1 MPMTTL
7 RSLYELQEH
16 DIEIAKITT
25 GVSAIEREIG
35 DRTGLDALAK
45 EVENRK
51 ARLDEVR
58 SGHRSEE
65 LDAES
70 VREKVKDIEAKL
82 YGGSITNPREVAS
95 YQKEVTLLKEQ
106 LQKKD
111 DQLLEVMVTVEE
123 ENAGFKSAEHLYLQ
137 AEEEW
142 DKRQK
147 QLAEELSGLQETHK
161 SLQTRRKSAVSK
173 VGEQE
178 LRLYDRLRASKGGVA
193 VAKVERGL
201 CHVCRMSLP
210 SYELQ
215 RARAGRETVLCS
227 SCGRILYVI

>member
-1 MPMTTL
+1 MTTL
-7 RSLYELQEH
+7 KSLYELQEH
-16 DIEIAKITT
+16 DLEIAKITT
-25 GVSAIEREIG
+25 RVSAIEQEIG

-45 EVENRK
+45 EVESRK
-51 ARLDEVR
+51 ARFDEVR
-58 SGHRSEE
+58 SGHRSDE

-70 VREKVKDIEAKL
+70 TREKVKDIEAKL
-82 YGGSITNPREVAS
+82 YGGSITNPREVES
-95 YQKEVTLLKEQ
+95 YQKEVTLLNKQ

-111 DQLLEVMVTVEE
+111 DQLLEVMVTVDE
-123 ENAGFKSAEHLYLQ
+123 ENAGFKSAEDLYLQ
-137 AEEEW
+137 SEEEW

-147 QLAEELSGLQETHK
+147 ELAEELNGLKETLK
-161 SLQTRRKSAVSK
+161 SLQTQRKSAVSK

-178 LRLYDRLRASKGGVA
+178 LRLYERLRGSKGGVA

-201 CHVCRMSLP
+201 CHVCRMALP
-210 SYELQ
+210 SHHLQ